1 MTPLTHHK
9 IGSVLAC
16 LLLLSGC
23 GFHVRGDIPG
33 STQEK
38 TLFMTGVGKG
48 NPFYADFRQ
57 ILTAGGGIMAVKPTE
72 ANAIVNV
79 IQVKHL
85 RRPITLSAVG
95 RANMFDLTFRV
106 LYEVQ
111 NPKGDILI
119 PEKELLVRREYF
131 NTQGSP
137 LGQGLEE
144 AQMRTEMEKEAAQTL
159 LRQVVFSLREKMAA
173 PS

>member
-1 MTPLTHHK
+1 MAK
-9 IGSVLAC
+9 W
-16 LLLLSGC
+16 LL
-23 GFHVRGDIPG
+23 
-33 STQEK
+33 
-38 TLFMTGVGKG
+38 
-48 NPFYADFRQ
+48 
-57 ILTAGGGIMAVKPTE
+57 
-72 ANAIVNV
+72 
-79 IQVKHL
+79 
-85 RRPITLSAVG
+85 
-95 RANMFDLTFRV
+95 RV